1 MKGYF
6 VVVKAKVWDDYKG
19 DYYNDTKLFKI
30 ANLSELG
37 EQLEGEYGQELG
49 DFSVTW
55 IGGEN
60 IGLSITNDMIK
71 ELEDLN

>member
-6 VVVKAKVWDDYKG
+6 VIVKAKVWDDYKG
-19 DYYNDTKLFKI
+19 DFYNDTKLFKI

-49 DFSVTW
+49 DFSVIW

-60 IGLSITNDMIK
+60 IGLSINEDMIK

>member
-19 DYYNDTKLFKI
+19 DYYNDTKLLKI

-37 EQLEGEYGQELG
+37 EQLEGEYGDDLG

-60 IGLSITNDMIK
+60 IGLSINEDMIK

>member
-6 VVVKAKVWDDYKG
+6 VVVKAKVWDGG
-19 DYYNDTKLFKI
+19 DYYEDIRLFKI
-30 ANLSELG
+30 TNLTDLG
-37 EQLEGEYGQELG
+37 EQLNAEYGEELG

-60 IGLSITNDMIK
+60 IGLDIDENIIK

>member
-6 VVVKAKVWDDYKG
+6 VVVKAKVWDDYQG
-19 DYYNDTKLFKI
+19 DYYDDIKLFKI
-30 ANLSELG
+30 TNLTELG
-37 EQLEGEYGQELG
+37 EQLNAEYGEELG

-60 IGLSITNDMIK
+60 IGLDIDEDIVK
-71 ELEDLN
+71 GLEDLN

>member
-55 IGGEN
+55 IGGET
-60 IGLSITNDMIK
+60 IGLSINENMIK